1 MQVRARRASGLETE
15 APHCTLFQLPSGKG
29 QPRAAPH
36 PDLAGRGQ
44 RPSSLRR
51 PGPRGGV
58 TAPDPGARPPP
69 GQISSWRGAPPTRT
83 WDPAAIS
90 GRCLRPQSVPGLR
103 TAPPGRSPWVGLVLW
118 DPLSRARSRASRP
131 KTPRR
136 GPCRVTEA
144 PRRGVPSP
152 PQRPRDG
159 RRGRTSSREGPGAPP
174 PRAAL
179 SSESLPAPGHKGADL
194 GLARPGPASS
204 RSAASLRRRSPHLR
218 RDPRQAPG
226 AARPA
231 APGALPGPRPRDPHL
246 PPPRPAPCGS
256 RSALPFPRPPLLL
269 APLPLLLPREAGS
282 PLGPPPAARRLG
294 PLPSRTRGEFQAP
307 AAAPALPRAPRAAP
321 VGERVGWVRSGGG
334 GRPATPRARGES
346 LASGV
351 RPSGPIS
358 CVHP

>member
-15 APHCTLFQLPSGKG
+15 APYCTLFQLPSGKG

-159 RRGRTSSREGPGAPP
+159 RRGRTSSREGPPGRHSAPRAYPLLATKVLTSGSPARVLLPRAAPRLSAGGRRISAATPAKLRAPPAPP
-174 PRAAL
+174 PRGLCPARAL
-179 SSESLPAPGHKGADL
+179 AIPTSL
-194 GLARPGPASS
+194 RPG
-204 RSAASLRRRSPHLR
+204 R
-218 RDPRQAPG
+218 
-226 AARPA
+226 RPA
-231 APGALPGPRPRDPHL
+231 APARRSPSRARRSSSLPSPCSSPARLAPLSAPRPRPAGSA
-246 PPPRPAPCGS
+246 PSRPGRAGS
-256 RSALPFPRPPLLL
+256 SKLPRPPQPFPGLP
-269 APLPLLLPREAGS
+269 APHL
-282 PLGPPPAARRLG
+282 
-294 PLPSRTRGEFQAP
+294 
-307 AAAPALPRAPRAAP
+307 
-321 VGERVGWVRSGGG
+321 
-334 GRPATPRARGES
+334 
-346 LASGV
+346 
-351 RPSGPIS
+351 
-358 CVHP
+358 

>member
-1 MQVRARRASGLETE
+1 MQVRARRPSGLETE

-90 GRCLRPQSVPGLR
+90 GRCLRPSPSRGSGR
-103 TAPPGRSPWVGLVLW
+103 RPPDAPRGSDWSSGN
-118 DPLSRARSRASRP
+118 PLSRARSRASSP

-144 PRRGVPSP
+144 PRRGAPSL

-159 RRGRTSSREGPGAPP
+159 RRVRTSSREGPSAPSLGGTQLRELTRSRPRRCGPRARPPGSCFLAQRRVSPPAAAAPP
-174 PRAAL
+174 PRPPPSSGRCPPRRPWGSARPAPSRSPPPSAPAGAL
-179 SSESLPAPGHKGADL
+179 RLPLGAPLPAP
-194 GLARPGPASS
+194 
-204 RSAASLRRRSPHLR
+204 AAPPRSP
-218 RDPRQAPG
+218 P
-226 AARPA
+226 PA
-231 APGALPGPRPRDPHL
+231 
-246 PPPRPAPCGS
+246 PPPRGW
-256 RSALPFPRPPLLL
+256 
-269 APLPLLLPREAGS
+269 
-282 PLGPPPAARRLG
+282 
-294 PLPSRTRGEFQAP
+294 LPSRPPARGPQARTP
-307 AAAPALPRAPRAAP
+307 PVPDARGAPNSR
-321 VGERVGWVRSGGG
+321 
-334 GRPATPRARGES
+334 GRPSPSPGSPRSTCRRAGGLGPQWRG
-346 LASGV
+346 
-351 RPSGPIS
+351 
-358 CVHP
+358 